1 MMVGDDF
8 PCKDLFSGA
17 MLVLGRI
24 TQTIRFFSLPM
35 YMLPQVPSESD
46 WSSLYGDPI
55 TNVFS
60 IANWNIWNILCE
72 TVYLHRLVTSVFLR
86 P

>member
-24 TQTIRFFSLPM
+24 TQTIRFFSRPL
-35 YMLPQVPSESD
+35 YMLPQVPSESA

-55 TNVFS
+55 TMSLASQIGIFGIYCVKLS
-60 IANWNIWNILCE
+60 IFTN
-72 TVYLHRLVTSVFLR
+72 
-86 P
+86 